1 MQRNV
6 GVAFSQN
13 HVLQEGRYTVHTLFK
28 ETKSVPTPWSQP
40 SSPVI
45 MHDLHTY
52 LLFPSYLQKGPSHAD
67 SPTLLGLSAVP
78 RQAIAP
84 SYLNVLTELTEPGSF
99 IRSFVL
105 FLSFFFSFSPS
116 LSLFLSFFL
125 SFLLSFFSFGH
136 FSQFSSLPQRSAS
149 LACHGYVIFIICWDV

>member
-13 HVLQEGRYTVHTLFK
+13 QALREGRYAVHTLFK
-28 ETKSVPTPWSQP
+28 ETKSAPTPWSQP
-40 SSPVI
+40 SSPAI

-99 IRSFVL
+99 IRSFIFF
-105 FLSFFFSFSPS
+105 FLSF
-116 LSLFLSFFL
+116 SLFLPLSLSFSL
-125 SFLLSFFSFGH
+125 SFLLSFFSFWH